1 MAEQIPCTYDL
12 VVAIANFDQLTNGSP
27 GWEVVCPEIDRQEKT
42 DKGNPTIGT
51 DPPKGAAAV
60 ARRLHMELQ
69 RRKDNPAGK
78 AGKAEKANHHLPSVI
93 SESVSGSDEKSTADL
108 LQLDDPSKE
117 DSTIFVAVVGLYN
130 KGKTYV
136 LNRIGKTNLREGAG
150 HHTQGISMKT
160 GFGPILSRFTLLD
173 IAGFDAPVRV
183 GEEQSEVF
191 YKKYVDRFIEELAL
205 SLATAVVV
213 VMNDITLADQLY
225 LESVRSAMHS
235 FKKEYTS
242 SPARDHKIE
251 EKFPDLIVIHNFSS
265 TANLEECKQTFDD
278 QVVRNYEGKWLE
290 YSREQK
296 FYYSEA
302 IRGQKVGIRHVFIGR
317 SLTEAERGAG
327 KPMKEGDMYQV
338 MLRHNTQ
345 VFEMIKTWLKGIANE
360 SRVEPLSTMV
370 SVANGVL
377 TSYFQNPPTAKL
389 HTKEG
394 KAYMGFD
401 CNWDCDF
408 KQPGVIVKPEVIM
421 PGVLMLPKLGPN
433 AATGVRL
440 RNREDPGIA
449 YDVLSTPSSVVILM
463 DRIIP
468 TPKVDYI
475 PQEKK
480 CIIKGE
486 VHQPALYKKEGTA
499 IELKKRFS
507 GEFTIEVVLDNIL
520 THGDAVALTFNKVI
534 EDKTNNLFLVLF
546 DKVKVRVGETP
557 TEGTIDEIM

>member
-1 MAEQIPCTYDL
+1 
-12 VVAIANFDQLTNGSP
+12 
-27 GWEVVCPEIDRQEKT
+27 
-42 DKGNPTIGT
+42 
-51 DPPKGAAAV
+51 
-60 ARRLHMELQ
+60 
-69 RRKDNPAGK
+69 
-78 AGKAEKANHHLPSVI
+78 
-93 SESVSGSDEKSTADL
+93 
-108 LQLDDPSKE
+108 
-117 DSTIFVAVVGLYN
+117 
-130 KGKTYV
+130 
-136 LNRIGKTNLREGAG
+136 
-150 HHTQGISMKT
+150 
-160 GFGPILSRFTLLD
+160 
-173 IAGFDAPVRV
+173 
-183 GEEQSEVF
+183 
-191 YKKYVDRFIEELAL
+191 
-205 SLATAVVV
+205 
-213 VMNDITLADQLY
+213 
-225 LESVRSAMHS
+225 
-235 FKKEYTS
+235 
-242 SPARDHKIE
+242 
-251 EKFPDLIVIHNFSS
+251 
-265 TANLEECKQTFDD
+265 
-278 QVVRNYEGKWLE
+278 
-290 YSREQK
+290 
-296 FYYSEA
+296 
-302 IRGQKVGIRHVFIGR
+302 
-317 SLTEAERGAG
+317 
-327 KPMKEGDMYQV
+327 MYQV

-480 CIIKGE
+480 CIIKGQVQE
-486 VHQPALYKKEGTA
+486 PPLYKKECTV